1 MMKKRTQI
9 PALTEAEEKMANL
22 IWDRGDMK
30 SMELVRLCEEEMD
43 WKKSTTYTILR
54 RIEEKGILK
63 NEDGLVSAQISR
75 EHFMASQSRQYVE
88 KSFGGS
94 LPRFLAAFT
103 RLEKL
108 SREEID
114 QIQQMI
120 NEYK

>member
-1 MMKKRTQI
+1 MKRKTMV
-9 PALTEAEEKMANL
+9 PALTEAEEKLAAL
-22 IWDRGDMK
+22 IWDKGEMK

-43 WKKSTTYTILR
+43 WKKSTTYTLLR

-63 NEDGLVSAQISR
+63 NEQGMVKARISR
-75 EHFMASQSRQYVE
+75 DNFMANQSRQYVE

-108 SREEID
+108 SEEEID
-114 QIQQMI
+114 EIQKMI